1 MSNDTSKM
9 FGEEKIGK
17 LLFKFSIPII
27 LSMLISELYSMVD
40 TMFVGNEV
48 GANGIAAL
56 ALVFPIQRIII
67 ALSMMIALGTS
78 TAFSRANGSNDK
90 EKAKDIVNNGFS
102 LAIVVMIT
110 LTTLVYTFRKQI
122 LVFLGASDKILPYAN
137 EYLSVIIF
145 GSLFLSLTIFISNI
159 ILALGNNKVAI
170 ISNSIGAIT
179 NIIIDYILVIK
190 FSMGVRGAAIATA
203 VSQMVGFSYAYYRYV
218 RIKKDFGLKSGFSL
232 KKSVIVPILLVG
244 VSAFIVEAEDGIVMA
259 TLNNLLLRAVGDEG
273 IVVLGV
279 ITKVYMFLFV
289 TMFGISSAMQPIVAY
304 NVGARNYERVKEI
317 MKKTIFYA
325 FLATGAL
332 WAFTLFFAPQL
343 ISLFVEDQNILDK
356 SVQAFRI
363 MVSLFPLISVYYV
376 SIFYYQA
383 LGKARA
389 SVMVSIFRQIIVMI
403 PVAVILMKVF
413 NLGAMGAWLAYPIS
427 DILAATVSCI
437 LVKREFKELDVKMEK
452 VKKEKQKEKSYKKEL
467 IFN

>member
-1 MSNDTSKM
+1 MRN
-9 FGEEKIGK
+9 
-17 LLFKFSIPII
+17 LVNII
-27 LSMLISELYSMVD
+27 YY
-40 TMFVGNEV
+40 
-48 GANGIAAL
+48 
-56 ALVFPIQRIII
+56 I
-67 ALSMMIALGTS
+67 ALIVYGGAFLFAFGQFVVYNGLGD
-78 TAFSRANGSNDK
+78 F
-90 EKAKDIVNNGFS
+90 F
-102 LAIVVMIT
+102 
-110 LTTLVYTFRKQI
+110 
-122 LVFLGASDKILPYAN
+122 
-137 EYLSVIIF
+137 
-145 GSLFLSLTIFISNI
+145 
-159 ILALGNNKVAI
+159 
-170 ISNSIGAIT
+170 
-179 NIIIDYILVIK
+179 DYIKVEEPEVNIE
-190 FSMGVRGAAIATA
+190 I
-203 VSQMVGFSYAYYRYV
+203 
-218 RIKKDFGLKSGFSL
+218 D
-232 KKSVIVPILLVG
+232 SVM
-244 VSAFIVEAEDGIVMA
+244 E
-259 TLNNLLLRAVGDEG
+259 
-273 IVVLGV
+273 
-279 ITKVYMFLFV
+279 
-289 TMFGISSAMQPIVAY
+289 
-304 NVGARNYERVKEI
+304 
-317 MKKTIFYA
+317 KKTIFYA

-427 DILAATVSCI
+427 DILAATVSSI